1 MCLVC
6 VVQVARMATDSCS
19 CEERKRRLQGTR
31 ENGDEWKPK
40 ERFALI
46 APDTCTPKLAALLL
60 GTMRNCLSLHLLSLV
75 FRRRAVSAQ
84 EEAAVAMFQE
94 LLRIRTV
101 SFEGPNGAYRE
112 AVDWLTSRCKALGLE
127 TLLLFAFPPHV
138 QPRCFLV

>member
-1 MCLVC
+1 
-6 VVQVARMATDSCS
+6 MATDSCS

-40 ERFALI
+40 E
-46 APDTCTPKLAALLL
+46 
-60 GTMRNCLSLHLLSLV
+60 
-75 FRRRAVSAQ
+75 RRAVSAQ

-127 TLLLFAFPPHV
+127 TREVEPAPGKPTLLATWHGEVSEAEEPAVLLNSHYDVVPALPEH
-138 QPRCFLV
+138 